1 VRAVSADGPGAKT
14 NKKACGGRKV
24 VPSHQPVT
32 TPITMRPPLA
42 VIPLRQDFLGGL
54 VVMAVAVT
62 AFWLAYDLPLGTL
75 GGMGPGM
82 MPKALAVLLGSLGL
96 LLFVGSFWHFGERV
110 RRWTLRGPLFV
121 FGAMVAFGLTVRPL
135 GLVVAGPLAMIISA
149 FASDEVK
156 WGESIVSA
164 VVTSAFCVGLFKLA
178 LGLPIP
184 LAPWL
189 IGY

>member
-1 VRAVSADGPGAKT
+1 
-14 NKKACGGRKV
+14 
-24 VPSHQPVT
+24 VPSQTPVT

-42 VIPLRQDFLGGL
+42 AIPLRQDFLGGL
-54 VVMAVAVT
+54 MVMGVAVT
-62 AFWLAYDLPLGTL
+62 AFWLAYDLPVGTL

-82 MPKALAVLLGSLGL
+82 MPKSLAVLLGALGL
-96 LLFVGSFWHFGERV
+96 LLFLGSFLHFGERA
-110 RRWTLRGPLFV
+110 RRWTLRGPVFL

-135 GLVVAGPLAMIISA
+135 GLVVAGPLAIMVGA
-149 FASDEVK
+149 FASDEVR
-156 WGESIVSA
+156 WGETIVSA
-164 VVTSAFCVGLFKLA
+164 IVTSAFCVVLFKLA

>member
-1 VRAVSADGPGAKT
+1 MHAASGEGKL
-14 NKKACGGRKV
+14 
-24 VPSHQPVT
+24 PSQTPVT
-32 TPITMRPPLA
+32 TPITMRAPVA
-42 VIPLRQDFLGGL
+42 AIPLRQDFLGGL
-54 VVMAVAVT
+54 VVMAVAAL
-62 AFWLAYDLPLGTL
+62 AFWLAYDLPAGTL

-96 LLFVGSFWHFGERV
+96 LLWSGSFWHFGEHA
-110 RRWTLRGPLFV
+110 RRWTLRGPVFLFS
-121 FGAMVAFGLTVRPL
+121 AMVAFGLTVRPL

-149 FASDEVK
+149 WASDEVK
-156 WGESIVSA
+156 WGETIVSA

-184 LAPWL
+184 LAPGL